1 MAKPITFTLSYDL
14 LDEIVAD
21 HLKDTYISLMQSIR
35 DLKGEET
42 LEQYRIQDLID
53 HMQYAVAL
61 KHTLSYFMV
70 KQDFDNFIKS
80 LDSDPQNMV

>member
-1 MAKPITFTLSYDL
+1 MTKPITFTLSHDQ
-14 LDEIVAD
+14 LDEIVVD
-21 HLKDTYISLMQSIR
+21 YLKDTYIGLMQSIR

-80 LDSDPQNMV
+80 LDSDPRNMV

>member
-1 MAKPITFTLSYDL
+1 MTKPITFTLSHDQ
-14 LDEIVAD
+14 LDEIVVD
-21 HLKDTYISLMQSIR
+21 YLKDTYIGLMQSIR
-35 DLKGEET
+35 DLKGKET

-80 LDSDPQNMV
+80 LDSDPRNMV

>member
-1 MAKPITFTLSYDL
+1 MTKPITFTLSHDQ
-14 LDEIVAD
+14 LDEIVVD
-21 HLKDTYISLMQSIR
+21 YLKDTYIGLMQSIR

-61 KHTLSYFMV
+61 KHTLRYFMV
-70 KQDFDNFIKS
+70 KQDFDNFTKS
-80 LDSDPQNMV
+80 LDSDPRNII

>member
-1 MAKPITFTLSYDL
+1 MTKPITFTLSHDQ
-14 LDEIVAD
+14 LDEIVVD
-21 HLKDTYISLMQSIR
+21 YLKDTYISLMQSIR
-35 DLKGEET
+35 ALKGEET

-80 LDSDPQNMV
+80 LDSDPRNII